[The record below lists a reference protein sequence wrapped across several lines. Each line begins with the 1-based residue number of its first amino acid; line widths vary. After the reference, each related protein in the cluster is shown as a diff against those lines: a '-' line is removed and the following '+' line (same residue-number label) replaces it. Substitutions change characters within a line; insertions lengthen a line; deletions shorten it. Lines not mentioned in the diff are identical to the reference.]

1 MENCKFCEIDK
12 EFGGEYFAMHHF
24 SKISEDANI
33 ALETMIGTYL
43 RIRKLDGNHC
53 ITVSVPYETDEGKS
67 LIGVAGKEI
76 NYCPFCGRKLGEDA
90 ES

>member
-1 MENCKFCEIDK
+1 MGKCKYCDLKDEH
-12 EFGGEYFAMHHF
+12 GGEYFAMHHF

-43 RIRKLDGNHC
+43 RIRKLDGNPC

-67 LIGVAGKEI
+67 HNGVAGKEI
-76 NYCPFCGRKLGEDA
+76 NYCPFCGRKLGENA